1 MKSAKQLNHQITKP
15 PTVTEKEFETIAP
28 QLRALML
35 SIGRDFFGNDMDAE
49 DIAQDGLVALWKYCQ
64 KMDVTTNHKALAV
77 RIAKHCCMDLVRKR
91 KNIIP
96 LYNNKE
102 EEIAPPGASTSP
114 SPQDELEA
122 AELHTAVNDAIGH
135 LKPSERRLFEL
146 RQIEGKSL
154 DEIAEETKITKPSVK
169 SIISTARKKVFEELK
184 LKLKR

>member
-1 MKSAKQLNHQITKP
+1 M
-15 PTVTEKEFETIAP
+15 TEKEFETIAP
-28 QLRALML
+28 QLRAVML
-35 SIGRDFFGNDMDAE
+35 SIGHDFFGNDMDAE

-64 KMDVTTNHKALAV
+64 KMDVGANHKALAV

-102 EEIAPPGASTSP
+102 EEIAPPGTSTSP

-154 DEIAEETKITKPSVK
+154 DEIAEETNITKPSVK

-184 LKLKR
+184 LKIKR